1 MKSIT
6 IKGQLRSETGK
17 KSSRQ
22 LRSEGQVPAVIYGG
36 KETIHFYAS
45 PLDFRGIVYTA
56 EFMTAN
62 IEVGDKTYKC
72 ILKDLQFH
80 KLTDKVTHLD
90 FLELVDGKKV
100 IANIPLKFV
109 GTSEG
114 VKEGGRFV
122 VKMNALKVRTLPK
135 NLVEHIEVDITDLII
150 GKNRRIADIVFED
163 AEIMH
168 SPRIPVCAVATTRVL
183 KQEANEGGGEGEEG
197 AEGEGAEGAEA
208 PAEGAEA
215 KAEG

>member
-17 KSSRQ
+17 KSSRR

-36 KETIHFYAS
+36 NETIHFYAT
-45 PLDFRGIVYTA
+45 PLEFRDIVYTA
-56 EFMTAN
+56 EFMLAN
-62 IEVGDKTYKC
+62 IEVDGKSYKC

-90 FLELVDGKKV
+90 FLELVEGKKL

-109 GTSEG
+109 GTAEG
-114 VKEGGRFV
+114 VKNGGRFV
-122 VKMNALKVRTLPK
+122 PKMNAISVRTVPAK
-135 NLVEHIEVDITDLII
+135 LVEHVEVDISELLI
-150 GKNRRIADIVFED
+150 GKNLRISDVVFEG

-183 KQEANEGGGEGEEG
+183 KQEANAAGGEDEEEGAEGGEGEE
-197 AEGEGAEGAEA
+197 AKAEA
-208 PAEGAEA
+208 PAEG
-215 KAEG
+215 

>member
-36 KETIHFYAS
+36 NETIHFYAT
-45 PLDFRGIVYTA
+45 PLEIRDIVYTA
-56 EFMTAN
+56 EFMLAN
-62 IEVGDKTYKC
+62 IEIGDKTYKC

-80 KLTDKVTHLD
+80 KITDKVIHLD
-90 FLELVDGKKV
+90 FLELVEGKKV

-114 VKEGGRFV
+114 VKAGGRFV
-122 VKMNALKVRTLPK
+122 VKMNTIKVRTVPA
-135 NLVEHIEVDITDLII
+135 NLVEHIEVDITDLLI
-150 GKNRRIADIVFED
+150 GKNLRISDVVFAD

-168 SPRIPVCAVATTRVL
+168 SPRIPVCSVVTTRVL
-183 KQEANEGGGEGEEG
+183 KQEANAASGAAAEE
-197 AEGEGAEGAEA
+197 EEA
-208 PAEGAEA
+208 TEASEATPAEG
-215 KAEG
+215 

>member
-36 KETIHFYAS
+36 KETIHFYAT
-45 PLDFRGIVYTA
+45 PLEIRGIVYTS

-62 IEVGDKTYKC
+62 IEVDGKTYKC
-72 ILKDLQFH
+72 ILKDLQMH
-80 KLTDKVTHLD
+80 RLTDKVTHLD
-90 FLELVDGKKV
+90 FLELVEGKRV
-100 IANIPLKFV
+100 IANIPLKFT

-122 VKMNALKVRTLPK
+122 AKMNTIKVRTVPA
-135 NLVEHIEVDITDLII
+135 NLVEHIEVDITELLI
-150 GKNRRIADIVFED
+150 GKNLRISDVVLED

-168 SPRIPVCAVATTRVL
+168 SPRIPVCAVVTTRIL
-183 KQEANEGGGEGEEG
+183 KQEANEGGAAAEGEEG
-197 AEGEGAEGAEA
+197 AEGESEAAAEGS
-208 PAEGAEA
+208 EA

>member
-17 KSSRQ
+17 KSSRR

-45 PLDFRGIVYTA
+45 PLEIRGIVYTS
-56 EFMTAN
+56 EFMLAN
-62 IEVGDKTYKC
+62 IEIDGKSYKC
-72 ILKDLQFH
+72 ILKDLQMH

-90 FLELVDGKKV
+90 FLELVEGKRL

-109 GTSEG
+109 GVAEG
-114 VKEGGRFV
+114 VKAGGRFIA
-122 VKMNALKVRTLPK
+122 KMNTIKVRTVPA
-135 NLVEHIEVDITDLII
+135 NLVEHIEVDITNLVI
-150 GKNRRIADIVFED
+150 GKNLRISDVVFED

-168 SPRIPVCAVATTRVL
+168 SPRIPVCAVVTTRVL
-183 KQEANEGGGEGEEG
+183 KQEANEGGGEDEEG
-197 AEGEGAEGAEA
+197 AEGEGAEA

>member
-17 KSSRQ
+17 KSSRR

-36 KETIHFYAS
+36 KETIHFYAT
-45 PLDFRGIVYTA
+45 PLEIRGIVYTA
-56 EFMTAN
+56 EFMIAN
-62 IEVGDKTYKC
+62 IEVGDQTYKC
-72 ILKDLQFH
+72 ILKDLQMH

-122 VKMNALKVRTLPK
+122 PKLNTIKVRTLPK
-135 NLVEHIEVDITDLII
+135 NLVEHVEVDITDLTI

-168 SPRIPVCAVATTRVL
+168 SPRIPVCAVATTRIL
-183 KQEANEGGGEGEEG
+183 KQEANEAGGADEDA
-197 AEGEGAEGAEA
+197 AEGEGAEA
-208 PAEGAEA
+208 PAEEA

>member
-36 KETIHFYAS
+36 NETIHFYAT
-45 PLDFRGIVYTA
+45 PLELRGIVYTA
-56 EFMTAN
+56 DFMVAN
-62 IEVGDKTYKC
+62 IELGDKTYKC

-80 KLTDKVTHLD
+80 KLTDKVIHLD
-90 FLELVDGKKV
+90 FLELVEGKKV
-100 IANIPLKFV
+100 IANIPLKFT

-114 VKEGGRFV
+114 VKAGGRFV
-122 VKMNALKVRTLPK
+122 VKMNTIKVRTVPA
-135 NLVEHIEVDITDLII
+135 NLVESIEVDITELLI
-150 GKNRRIADIVFED
+150 GKNLRISDVVFAD

-168 SPRIPVCAVATTRVL
+168 SPRIPVCAVVTTRVL
-183 KQEANEGGGEGEEG
+183 KQEANAGGGDDAEAEGEE
-197 AEGEGAEGAEA
+197 AAEGAEA
-208 PAEGAEA
+208 PAEG
-215 KAEG
+215 

>member
-36 KETIHFYAS
+36 KETIHFYAT
-45 PLDFRGIVYTA
+45 PLEVRGIVYTA
-56 EFMTAN
+56 EFMLAN
-62 IEVGDKTYKC
+62 IEIGDQTYKC

-80 KLTDKVTHLD
+80 KTTDKAIHLD
-90 FLELVDGKKV
+90 FLELVEGKKV

-122 VKMNALKVRTLPK
+122 AKMNTIKVRTIPA
-135 NLVEHIEVDITDLII
+135 NLVEHIEVDVTDLVI
-150 GKNRRIADIVFED
+150 GKNLRISDVIFAD

-168 SPRIPVCAVATTRVL
+168 SPRIPVCSVVTTRVL
-183 KQEANEGGGEGEEG
+183 KQEANTGGDAAEEE
-197 AEGEGAEGAEA
+197 AVTEGAEA
-208 PAEGAEA
+208 PAEG
-215 KAEG
+215 

>member
-36 KETIHFYAS
+36 NETVHFYAT
-45 PLDFRGIVYTA
+45 PLEFRDIVYTA
-56 EFMTAN
+56 EFMLAN
-62 IEVGDKTYKC
+62 IEIGDKTYKC

-90 FLELVDGKKV
+90 FLELVEGKKV

-114 VKEGGRFV
+114 VKAGGRFV
-122 VKMNALKVRTLPK
+122 VKMNTIKVRTVPA
-135 NLVEHIEVDITDLII
+135 NLVEHIEVDITDLVI
-150 GKNRRIADIVFED
+150 GKNLRISDVIFAD

-168 SPRIPVCAVATTRVL
+168 SPRIPVCSVVTTRVL
-183 KQEANEGGGEGEEG
+183 KQEANAGGADAAEEEETTEEAA
-197 AEGEGAEGAEA
+197 AES
-208 PAEGAEA
+208 
-215 KAEG
+215 

>member
-17 KSSRQ
+17 KSSRR

-36 KETIHFYAS
+36 NETIHFYAT
-45 PLDFRGIVYTA
+45 PLEIRGIVYTS
-56 EFMTAN
+56 EFLLAN
-62 IEVGDKTYKC
+62 IEIGDKSYKC
-72 ILKDLQFH
+72 ILKDLQMH

-90 FLELVDGKKV
+90 FLELVEDKRL

-114 VKEGGRFV
+114 VRAGGRFV
-122 VKMNALKVRTLPK
+122 AKMNTIKVRTVPAK
-135 NLVEHIEVDITDLII
+135 LVEHIEVDITELLI
-150 GKNRRIADIVFED
+150 GKNLRISDIVFED

-168 SPRIPVCAVATTRVL
+168 SPRIPVCAVVTTRVL
-183 KQEANEGGGEGEEG
+183 KQEANEGGGDAGEEG
-197 AEGEGAEGAEA
+197 AEGEGAEA
-208 PAEGAEA
+208 AEGAEA
-215 KAEG
+215 KADS